1 MPMKNDKSL
10 PAAALE
16 RCLAEAAR
24 LGRGD
29 AAADVPAR
37 DRGEVLKNIA
47 DATGPSPAS
56 AADRLYA
63 EYVRQHARVQSRED
77 LVDAGS
83 EMSFPASDP
92 PSYMGGAST
101 AGGPPHDES
110 GEVERANTR
119 VSDPSEV
126 KPATDDVSNP
136 ASSNNPEDATK
147 RRR

>member
-1 MPMKNDKSL
+1 MPLKNDKSP
-10 PAAALE
+10 PAEALE
-16 RCLAEAAR
+16 KSLAEAAR

-29 AAADVPAR
+29 ATAAVPAR
-37 DRGEVLKNIA
+37 PRAGVLKSIA
-47 DATGPSPAS
+47 AAAGPSPAT
-56 AADRLYA
+56 AGPRLYE
-63 EYVRQHARVQSRED
+63 EYVRHHARIQSRED

-119 VSDPSEV
+119 VSDPSDV

>member
-1 MPMKNDKSL
+1 MPPKNDNNP
-10 PAAALE
+10 PAEALDK
-16 RCLAEAAR
+16 CLAEAAR

-29 AAADVPAR
+29 AAAAVPAR
-37 DRGEVLKNIA
+37 PRADVLKSIA
-47 DATGPSPAS
+47 AAAGPPPATAGA
-56 AADRLYA
+56 RLYE
-63 EYVRQHARVQSRED
+63 EYVRHHARVQSRED

-110 GEVERANTR
+110 GEVERANTS
-119 VSDPSEV
+119 VSNPSDV
-126 KPATDDVSNP
+126 KPAKEDVSNP

>member
-1 MPMKNDKSL
+1 MPLKNDKS
-10 PAAALE
+10 PPTEALE
-16 RCLAEAAR
+16 KSLAEAAR

-29 AAADVPAR
+29 AAAAVPAR
-37 DRGEVLKNIA
+37 HRAGVLKSIA
-47 DATGPSPAS
+47 AAAGPLPATAGV
-56 AADRLYA
+56 RLYE
-63 EYVRQHARVQSRED
+63 EYVRHHARIQSRED

-101 AGGPPHDES
+101 AGGPPHDAS

-119 VSDPSEV
+119 VSNPSDV
-126 KPATDDVSNP
+126 KPSKEDVSNP
-136 ASSNNPEDATK
+136 TSSNNPEDATK

>member
-1 MPMKNDKSL
+1 MPTENATSHSG
-10 PAAALE
+10 PAMD

-29 AAADVPAR
+29 AAADVAAR
-37 DRGEVLKNIA
+37 ARAEVLKSIA
-47 DATGPSPAS
+47 DAVGPSPA
-56 AADRLYA
+56 AAGDRLYE
-63 EYVRQHARVQSRED
+63 EYVRHHARVQSRED

-110 GEVERANTR
+110 EQVERANTR
-119 VSDPSEV
+119 VSNPADV
-126 KPATDDVSNP
+126 KPAKEDVSNP
-136 ASSNNPEDATK
+136 GSSNNPADATK
-147 RRR
+147 RRP